1 MPILL
6 TEADV
11 ARLLDMP
18 ACIEA
23 VQQAFLRQ
31 DTGSVQNHPRRR
43 LHLPDGIFHTMQ
55 AVDVGLGRMAIKTYS
70 SFRPKTRFLV
80 LLYDAANGD
89 LLSLIEA
96 DRLGQMRTGA
106 ATGVATRFMAR
117 QDAAVLA
124 LFGAG
129 WQAESQA
136 LAVSAVRTLREIRV
150 FSRTPEARQDFAS
163 RLNTQTGVVCRAVD
177 APRAALEDA
186 DIVVTA
192 TTSRTPVFDGGLL
205 PFGAH
210 VNAVGSNSLT
220 KAEIDLTAV
229 TRSARVVVDSL
240 EQSKMESGDLLGPIE
255 ARKLRWEEV
264 IELREIVAERRP
276 AREKPDEITLF
287 ESNGLALEDLAAAS
301 LVYDRAVEQG
311 IGQQISLWSP

>member
-18 ACIEA
+18 SCIEA
-23 VQQAFLRQ
+23 VQEAFGRQ
-31 DTGSVQNHPRRR
+31 DAGLVLNHPRRR
-43 LHLPDGIFHTMQ
+43 LHMPDGIFHTMQ
-55 AVDVGLGRMAIKTYS
+55 AADMGLGRMAIKTYS

-80 LLYDAANGD
+80 LLYDAVNGD
-89 LLSLIEA
+89 LLALIEA

-106 ATGVATRFMAR
+106 ATGVATKFMAR

-136 LAVSAVRTLREIRV
+136 LAVSAVRALNEIRV

-163 RLNTQTGVVCRAVD
+163 RLNAQTGVECRAVD
-177 APRAALEDA
+177 SPGAALEDA

-220 KAEIDLTAV
+220 KAEVDMAAV
-229 TRSARVVVDSL
+229 TRATRVVVDSL
-240 EQSKMESGDLLGPIE
+240 EQSKKESGDLLGPIE
-255 ARKLRWEEV
+255 ARTLHWEEV
-264 IELREIVAERRP
+264 VELREIVSGRRT
-276 AREKPDEITLF
+276 ARESPDEITLF
-287 ESNGLALEDLAAAS
+287 KSNGLALEDLAAAS

-311 IGQQISLWSP
+311 FGQQINLWA